1 MDEQDR
7 IEVIDSEGWRKI
19 YPLQRPIIHIGSHPR
34 NDIILEQGHGAGVA
48 DTHVQLITAADHRP
62 GYRLVNLADSR
73 IFLGLS
79 DGQTLMPHQVIEIYD
94 GDSFR
99 LGDFTLF
106 LYVGDGNGGGSSTDT
121 SRNIG
126 LDLSLPQTRL
136 APDQAFDG
144 IVKVQNL
151 GEQTGVQFE
160 LEVLGLDHDCYDL
173 EPGPL
178 LSAGAEKDVIIHLY
192 HRGIKP
198 PAGELEITI
207 LATASRAYP
216 GEQVSSSQVIEIL
229 PAYRHELR
237 LLHPGEVSR

>member
-1 MDEQDR
+1 MDDQDR

-19 YPLQRPIIHIGSHPR
+19 YPLQKPIIHIGSHPR

-48 DTHVQLITAADHRP
+48 DTHVQLITAADLKP
-62 GYRLVNLADSR
+62 GYRLVNLADSY
-73 IFLGLS
+73 IFLGSS
-79 DGQTLMPHQVIEIYD
+79 DDQTLMPHQVIQIYD

-99 LGDFTLF
+99 LGDFRLV
-106 LYVGDGNGGGSSTDT
+106 LYVGDGNGRGNSASP

-136 APDQAFDG
+136 APDQSFDG

-160 LEVLGLDHDCYDL
+160 LEVSGLDPDCYNL

-178 LSAGAEKDVIIHLY
+178 LSAGGEKDVIIHLY
-192 HRGIKP
+192 HRGTKP
-198 PAGELEITI
+198 PAGDLEITI
-207 LATASRAYP
+207 TATAPRAYL
-216 GEQVSSSQVIEIL
+216 GEQASSSQIIKVL

-237 LLHPGEVSR
+237 LLHTGKVSQ